1 MVAGMP
7 RDKVGLAWRLIPQG
21 TGIDSTMA
29 DDREWIDRSRP
40 IGSDRGEAEQ
50 DYVQGDRID
59 RKQGHASPQYQ
70 THDRQSSVFTPVAY
84 HRLRTT
90 E

>member
-1 MVAGMP
+1 MP
-7 RDKVGLAWRLIPQG
+7 RDKVGLAWRLIAQG

-40 IGSDRGEAEQ
+40 IGSDRREPKQ

-59 RKQGHASPQYQ
+59 RKQGHASPQY
-70 THDRQSSVFTPVAY
+70 
-84 HRLRTT
+84 
-90 E
+90 